1 MNYYAHI
8 RQIICEY
15 YETTDMLNT
24 LFENEQDK
32 SNYIT
37 KMKTDKEYG
46 TGLELET
53 FSNILKIFVKTY
65 EGNFHYF

>member
-15 YETTDMLNT
+15 YEKTDVLNT
-24 LFENEQDK
+24 LFENEEDK

-53 FSNILKIFVKTY
+53 LSNILKIFEKT
-65 EGNFHYF
+65 FW

>member
-15 YETTDMLNT
+15 YETTDVLNT
-24 LFENEQDK
+24 LFENEEDK

-37 KMKTDKEYG
+37 KM
-46 TGLELET
+46 
-53 FSNILKIFVKTY
+53 
-65 EGNFHYF
+65 

>member
-15 YETTDMLNT
+15 YETTDVLNT
-24 LFENEQDK
+24 LFENEEDK
-32 SNYIT
+32 NNYIA
-37 KMKTDKEYG
+37 KMKADKEYG

-53 FSNILKIFVKTY
+53 LSNILKIFEKT
-65 EGNFHYF
+65 F

>member
-8 RQIICEY
+8 RQIICEN
-15 YETTDMLNT
+15 YEATDVLNT
-24 LFENEQDK
+24 LFENEEDK

-37 KMKTDKEYG
+37 KMKKDKEYG

-53 FSNILKIFVKTY
+53 ISNILKIFEKT
-65 EGNFHYF
+65 F

>member
-15 YETTDMLNT
+15 YETTDVLNT
-24 LFENEQDK
+24 LFENEEDK

-53 FSNILKIFVKTY
+53 LSNILKIFEKTY